1 MEEFRSQMGWG
12 KEKIP
17 EYVLKCF
24 EIVPV
29 REIQEVRKTAL
40 IRK

>member
-1 MEEFRSQMGWG
+1 MIPEENR
-12 KEKIP
+12 KDLEKIP

-29 REIQEVRKTAL
+29 REIQEVLKTAL